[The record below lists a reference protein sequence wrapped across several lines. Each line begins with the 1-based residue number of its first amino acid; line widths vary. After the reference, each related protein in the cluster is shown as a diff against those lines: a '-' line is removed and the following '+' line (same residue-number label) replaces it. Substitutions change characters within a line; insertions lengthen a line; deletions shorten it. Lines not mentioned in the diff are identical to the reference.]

1 LIFAPISDYLQK
13 EYTMKGNKMTTVIVN
28 YSFPKKMSRSETLE
42 RFKQAAE
49 TFVGMDGLNSKQF
62 IYDELSGKCFSV
74 YNWESREKAEALF
87 NDDFIADFERI
98 VGTTPTFKMHDCLV
112 MVDNR
117 ADDVV
122 VWE

>member
-1 LIFAPISDYLQK
+1 
-13 EYTMKGNKMTTVIVN
+13 MTTVIVK
-28 YSFPKKMSRSETLE
+28 YSFPEKQSRSETLQ

-62 IYDELSGKCFSV
+62 IYDEDSGKCFSV
-74 YNWESREKAEALF
+74 YNWQSRQKAEAF
-87 NDDFIADFERI
+87 FMDNFIADFERI
-98 VGTTPTFKMHDCLV
+98 VGTIPTFKMHDCLV

>member
-1 LIFAPISDYLQK
+1 
-13 EYTMKGNKMTTVIVN
+13 MKGNKITTVIVN

-74 YNWESREKAEALF
+74 YNWEPVKKPKLF
-87 NDDFIADFERI
+87 STMILLPILKGSLLLHQHLRCTIAWLWLII
-98 VGTTPTFKMHDCLV
+98 VRM
-112 MVDNR
+112 M
-117 ADDVV
+117 
-122 VWE
+122 

>member
-1 LIFAPISDYLQK
+1 
-13 EYTMKGNKMTTVIVN
+13 MTTVIVN

-87 NDDFIADFERI
+87 
-98 VGTTPTFKMHDCLV
+98 
-112 MVDNR
+112 
-117 ADDVV
+117 
-122 VWE
+122 